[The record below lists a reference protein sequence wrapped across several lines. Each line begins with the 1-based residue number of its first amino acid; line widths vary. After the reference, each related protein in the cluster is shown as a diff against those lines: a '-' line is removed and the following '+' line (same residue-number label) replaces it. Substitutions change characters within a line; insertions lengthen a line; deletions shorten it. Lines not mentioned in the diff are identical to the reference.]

1 MIHAREATKSILLTS
16 ELLMQEWTQ
25 FKQLVILVVM
35 EIILATGNRHKLF
48 ELKEILEGHTLLL
61 PEDIGIVF
69 DFEETGNS
77 YLENSYGKAFALFD
91 QINRPVLADDSG
103 LSVGALNGAPGIYSA
118 RYGSHGDV
126 LLEAPERNLYL
137 LDQLKGMSDLSA
149 EFICCMTLVL
159 DKNRFFVVQESFKG
173 KITRES
179 AGVNGFGYD
188 PVFFLPEYGKTV
200 AELPEKEKNVIS
212 HRGKAGYRI
221 ARLLED

>member
-1 MIHAREATKSILLTS
+1 
-16 ELLMQEWTQ
+16 
-25 FKQLVILVVM
+25 
-35 EIILATGNRHKLF
+35 
-48 ELKEILEGHTLLL
+48 
-61 PEDIGIVF
+61 
-69 DFEETGNS
+69 
-77 YLENSYGKAFALFD
+77 
-91 QINRPVLADDSG
+91 
-103 LSVGALNGAPGIYSA
+103 
-118 RYGSHGDV
+118 
-126 LLEAPERNLYL
+126 
-137 LDQLKGMSDLSA
+137 
-149 EFICCMTLVL
+149 MTLVL

>member
-1 MIHAREATKSILLTS
+1 MAS
-16 ELLMQEWTQ
+16 
-25 FKQLVILVVM
+25 
-35 EIILATGNRHKLF
+35 GNRHKLF

-61 PEDIGIVF
+61 PEDIGIDF

-91 QINRPVLADDSG
+91 QINCPVLADDSG
-103 LSVGALNGAPGIYSA
+103 LNVTALNGGPGIYSA
-118 RYGSHGDV
+118 RFGSQGGV

-137 LDQLKGMSDLSA
+137 LDQLEGMSDLSA

-159 DKNRFFVVQESFKG
+159 DKNRFFMVQESFKG
-173 KITRES
+173 EITKKS
-179 AGVNGFGYD
+179 TGANGFGYD

-200 AELPEKEKNVIS
+200 AELPEEEKNRIS

-221 ARLLED
+221 AKLLKG